1 MTRSAAR
8 RLARFVVALEP
19 KDLPVSVVEKT
30 RLLALDT
37 LGCCLAAVLM
47 K

>member
-1 MTRSAAR
+1 MTLSAAR

-19 KDLPVSVVEKT
+19 KDLPAPVAEKA

-37 LGCCLAAVLM
+37 LG
-47 K
+47 